1 MSRIICILMPVL
13 VAAICFNCLI
23 LTPSAIDSYGSC
35 LRFKYQELLLQ
46 RQINNKFPA
55 TFHYP
60 GDVDFVPLVLA
71 QVDYTVDWSTKNR
84 LQANIEFKDILKPFT
99 EEHSRLVLI
108 EGEPGI
114 GKTTLAK
121 ELTLRWVRQSDKLIN
136 KYKVAI
142 FIQLYREIYWTAR
155 DIRDLIVDAMCDCD
169 MAKVEMDMVE
179 TKGAGILW
187 ILDGFDE
194 LPANLTKGSSILLQ
208 LITGRVLPYATVIVT
223 TRPIA
228 THSFF
233 YNYAARHIIMKGFN
247 STNIMQFASRY
258 FQNTTVVENFKL
270 IYNGNPF
277 LKDMLRSPLSC
288 YIVCTIFKNLY
299 MDDNY
304 GNRIVF
310 GTMTKLYNQ
319 YVRILLKRHLID
331 AQLID
336 INYVMPP
343 CLVNK
348 SDFDSVLPLIVWK
361 NFSLLCRIAFDGVVK
376 QKYIFGKEVSNVAKL
391 SMMNTVIYINIF
403 DVDQSS
409 SFLHTTLQEY
419 LAAIHLVTDSKATYE
434 RNLNNRSHEL
444 VLAFYTGLSNITNT
458 TINHNMHSVLKKEIV
473 IDRVTKTALISKVFL
488 RCLFES
494 GTLLDTLNDGD
505 FPVQELTFALPS
517 NISLFEYYTAACIVA
532 CHRISLYVQFSD
544 AEQWDVFKKGL
555 QCTYFLKGKFIIK
568 GQDSISYLLDTG
580 GFSSF
585 HFPVLSLFLPS
596 FGHVELESVK
606 KHIGL
611 GSTVRKLMLQ
621 FDSWNNGEVLSL
633 FELVW
638 YLEELSLHCVW
649 HSRLCNNGTMVKWYN
664 TSMEVTGHRLAVFE
678 VLDKLPAIR
687 VSDIILYLDDENHFL
702 IKSVLLTDVKM
713 LVTHAVKSCY
723 YLEHLVHSKKCFLIK
738 FL

>member
-46 RQINNKFPA
+46 HQFNNKFPA

-60 GDVDFVPLVLA
+60 GDVGFVPLVLA
-71 QVDYTVDWSTKNR
+71 QVDYTVDWSTENNS
-84 LQANIEFKDILKPFT
+84 QANIEFKDILKPFT

-114 GKTTLAK
+114 GKTTLAQ
-121 ELTLRWVRQSDKLIN
+121 ELTLRWVHRSDELIN

-142 FIQLYREIYWTAR
+142 FIQLYKSVYWTAR
-155 DIRDLIVDAMCDCD
+155 DIRDLIVDATCDCD
-169 MAKVEMDMVE
+169 MTKVAVDMVE
-179 TKGAGILW
+179 TKGADILW

-228 THSFF
+228 TRPFIH
-233 YNYAARHIIMKGFN
+233 NYAARRIIIKGFN
-247 STNIMQFASRY
+247 SMYIMQFASRY
-258 FQNTTVVENFKL
+258 FRNTTVVENFEL
-270 IYNGNPF
+270 FYSSNPF
-277 LKDMLRSPLSC
+277 LKNMLHSPLAC
-288 YIVCTIFKNLY
+288 YIVCTIFKDLY
-299 MDDNY
+299 MY
-304 GNRIVF
+304 GYHGNRIVF

-331 AQLID
+331 AGMIGID
-336 INYVMPP
+336 YAMPSR
-343 CLVNK
+343 LVDK
-348 SDFDSVLPLIVWK
+348 ADFDSVPLSILWK
-361 NFSLLCRIAFDGVVK
+361 DFSLLCQIAFDGVVK
-376 QKYIFGKEVSNVAKL
+376 QKYVFGKEVSNVAKL
-391 SMMNTVIYINIF
+391 SMMDTVIYINVF

-434 RNLNNRSHEL
+434 HDPNNQSHKL
-444 VLAFYTGLSNITNT
+444 VLAFYTGLSDITNT
-458 TINHNMHSVLKKEIV
+458 KINHKMRSVLKKEIV
-473 IDRVTKTALISKVFL
+473 IDRVSKTALISKVFL
-488 RCLFES
+488 RCLYES
-494 GTLLDTLNDGD
+494 GTLLDTLNDED
-505 FPVQELTFALPS
+505 FPVQELTFSLHS
-517 NISLFEYYTAACIVA
+517 KMSLFDYYTAACIVA
-532 CHRISLYVQFSD
+532 CYPISLYVQFSD

-555 QCTYFLKGKFIIK
+555 QCTYFVKGKFIIK
-568 GQDSISYLLDTG
+568 GQKSISYLLDTG
-580 GFSSF
+580 SF
-585 HFPVLSLFLPS
+585 HFPLLSLFLPS

-633 FELVW
+633 FELMW
-638 YLEELSLHCVW
+638 HLEELSLHCVW
-649 HSRLCNNGTMVKWYN
+649 HSRLCNDVSMVKWYN
-664 TSMEVTGHRLAVFE
+664 TGMEVTGHRLALFE

-687 VSDIILYLDDENHFL
+687 VSEIILYLDGHDHFV
-702 IKSVLLTDVKM
+702 IKSVSLTDVKK
-713 LVTHAVKSCY
+713 LVTRAVESCY
-723 YLEHLVHSKKCFLIK
+723 YLKHLVHFNQCFLIN

>member
-35 LRFKYQELLLQ
+35 LRFKYRELLLQ
-46 RQINNKFPA
+46 HQFNNKFPA

-60 GDVDFVPLVLA
+60 GDVGFVPLVLA
-71 QVDYTVDWSTKNR
+71 KVDYTVDWSTENNS
-84 LQANIEFKDILKPFT
+84 QANIEFKDVLKPFT

-114 GKTTLAK
+114 GKTTLAQ
-121 ELTLRWVRQSDKLIN
+121 ELTLRWVHRSDELIN

-142 FIQLYREIYWTAR
+142 FIQLYKSVYWTAR
-155 DIRDLIVDAMCDCD
+155 DIRDLIVDATCDCD
-169 MAKVEMDMVE
+169 IAKVAVDMVE
-179 TKGAGILW
+179 TKGADILW

-194 LPANLTKGSSILLQ
+194 LPANLTKGSSILQ

-228 THSFF
+228 TRSFIH
-233 YNYAARHIIMKGFN
+233 NYAARRIIIKGFN
-247 STNIMQFASRY
+247 STYIMQFASRY
-258 FQNTTVVENFKL
+258 FRNTTVVENFEL
-270 IYNGNPF
+270 FYSSNPF
-277 LKDMLRSPLSC
+277 LKNMLHSPLAC
-288 YIVCTIFKNLY
+288 YIVCTIFKDLY
-299 MDDNY
+299 MY
-304 GNRIVF
+304 GYHGNRIVF

-331 AQLID
+331 AGMIGID
-336 INYVMPP
+336 YAMPSR
-343 CLVNK
+343 LVDK
-348 SDFDSVLPLIVWK
+348 ADFDSLPLSILWK
-361 NFSLLCRIAFDGVVK
+361 DFSLLCQIAFDGVVK

-391 SMMNTVIYINIF
+391 SMMDTVIYINIF

-434 RNLNNRSHEL
+434 CDPNNQSHEL
-444 VLAFYTGLSNITNT
+444 VLAFYTGLSDITNT
-458 TINHNMHSVLKKEIV
+458 KINHKMRSVLKKEIV
-473 IDRVTKTALISKVFL
+473 IDRVSKTALISKVFL
-488 RCLFES
+488 RCLYES
-494 GTLLDTLNDGD
+494 GTLLDTLNDED
-505 FPVQELTFALPS
+505 FPVQELTFSLHS
-517 NISLFEYYTAACIVA
+517 KMSLFDYYTAACIVA
-532 CHRISLYVQFSD
+532 CYPISLYVQFSD

-555 QCTYFLKGKFIIK
+555 QCTYFVKGEFIIK
-568 GQDSISYLLDTG
+568 GQKSISYLLDTG
-580 GFSSF
+580 SF
-585 HFPVLSLFLPS
+585 HFPLLSLFLPS

-638 YLEELSLHCVW
+638 HLEELSLHCVW
-649 HSRLCNNGTMVKWYN
+649 HSRLCNDVSIMKWYN
-664 TSMEVTGHRLAVFE
+664 TGMEVTGHRLALFE

-687 VSDIILYLDDENHFL
+687 VSEIILYLDGHDHFV
-702 IKSVLLTDVKM
+702 IKSVSLTDVKK
-713 LVTHAVKSCY
+713 LVTRAVESCY
-723 YLEHLVHSKKCFLIK
+723 YLKHLVHFNQCFLIK